1 MDAVKNVEEVNMF
14 VYLMQF
20 TSKDKNGNRKLKK
33 KKVE

>member
-33 KKVE
+33 MKVE

>member
-1 MDAVKNVEEVNMF
+1 MVAVNNVEEVNMF

-33 KKVE
+33 LKVE

>member
-33 KKVE
+33 LKVE